1 MSFIRGLGVQIPL
14 RDKALIVYVEALE
27 DRNADVRCA
36 ACIAIRLMKVTVHS
50 ICEFYMYLR
59 VIKQV

>member
-1 MSFIRGLGVQIPL
+1 MQPAL

-36 ACIAIRLMKVTVHS
+36 ACMAIRLMKVCCPS
-50 ICEFYMYLR
+50 LAFDL
-59 VIKQV
+59 